1 MREAL
6 PMTRRKL
13 TALVTIVVAV
23 TACIGTYI
31 HDNPLGTTPIAD
43 INAGRVGVGENV
55 TIKGR
60 ILSIFAL
67 AIGLND
73 WTLTV
78 GDRQA
83 NITLFWT
90 HFRVDVGWVIV
101 TRGTVHS
108 SHELGSIV
116 WLDRV
121 WLFV

>member
-1 MREAL
+1 
-6 PMTRRKL
+6 
-13 TALVTIVVAV
+13 VAV
-23 TACIGTYI
+23 TVCLGTYI
-31 HDNPLGTTPIAD
+31 HDNPLGITPIAD
-43 INAGRVGVGENV
+43 INAGRVGAGENV

-83 NITLFWT
+83 NITLDWT
-90 HFRVDVGWVIV
+90 DFRVEVGWVIIA
-101 TRGTVHS
+101 RGTVHS
-108 SHELGSIV
+108 SRGLYPTE
-116 WLDRV
+116 WLERV